1 MSEQEKNN
9 METPEA
15 DTAAENTATENAA
28 EEVNFTLTAEQMAQL
43 EQVAKDAAELND
55 KYLRLAA
62 EYDNLAFSI
71 SFTRR

>member
-15 DTAAENTATENAA
+15 DTAAENTAAENAA

-43 EQVAKDAAELND
+43 IEYMKETQRMLDNAFDRMAGGAE
-55 KYLRLAA
+55 
-62 EYDNLAFSI
+62 
-71 SFTRR
+71 